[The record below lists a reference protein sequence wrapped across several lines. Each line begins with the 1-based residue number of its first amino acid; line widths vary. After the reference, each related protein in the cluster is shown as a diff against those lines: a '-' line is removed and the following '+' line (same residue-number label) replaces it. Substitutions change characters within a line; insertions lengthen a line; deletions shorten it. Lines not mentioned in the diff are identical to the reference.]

1 MMSSDLCYQKAD
13 ECASRAAECP
23 EAVMRADWMGMATQW
38 RLLGDDGNGQSTTAR
53 LMRGPRILG

>member
-1 MMSSDLCYQKAD
+1 
-13 ECASRAAECP
+13 
-23 EAVMRADWMGMATQW
+23 MRADWMGMATQW